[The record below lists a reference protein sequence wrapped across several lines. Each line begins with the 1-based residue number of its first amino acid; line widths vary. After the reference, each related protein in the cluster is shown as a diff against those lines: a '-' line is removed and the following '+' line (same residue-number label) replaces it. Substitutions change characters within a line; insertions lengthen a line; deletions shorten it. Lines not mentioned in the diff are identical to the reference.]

1 VTSIQLKEDQRGV
14 TIGEAA
20 RQSGLPV
27 ETLRYY
33 DREGLAA
40 ARAGADLPAV
50 GRSAVR
56 IARLHYHPAPGRADA
71 THEPATVDSRVQVT
85 HPPQKYSG

>member
-1 VTSIQLKEDQRGV
+1 MLRSFQLLEDQRGV

-33 DREGLAA
+33 DL
-40 ARAGADLPAV
+40 
-50 GRSAVR
+50 RS
-56 IARLHYHPAPGRADA
+56 GD
-71 THEPATVDSRVQVT
+71 
-85 HPPQKYSG
+85 